1 MKKITLSL
9 SLLVGLSTVA
19 HAQSSIRIGL
29 KGGANLA
36 SYTGPDKTDTKSKYG
51 FSAGATFNF
60 PLSDMISIQPELLYS
75 QKGIKL
81 DYSGY
86 NNNDGVIFNPLSNI
100 SGTFGQTLS
109 YIDVPLL
116 VRVNTGGSDG
126 SGLFFEAGP
135 QGSFLIAQ
143 RGFIDS
149 GDKATV
155 VVMGEQRNN
164 ENPSGDSEIATAV
177 GNSTDDFN
185 KVVIGYAV
193 GVGYQLTS
201 GLSLGI
207 RYTGDISQVYKD
219 GNGTAEAFK
228 PYQAFG
234 AKFVNPNVHN
244 SVFQFHVGYA
254 FGGK

>member
-1 MKKITLSL
+1 MKKIILSL
-9 SLLVGLSTVA
+9 GLLVGLSTVV

-36 SYTGPDKTDTKSKYG
+36 SHTGPDNKDTKSKYG

-81 DYSGY
+81 DYSGEA
-86 NNNDGVIFNPLSNI
+86 NSDAGFLKMSGNA

-155 VVMGEQRNN
+155 VLMGDQRNN
-164 ENPSGDSEIATAV
+164 ENPSGNSVIATAV

-219 GNGTAEAFK
+219 GNGTADAFK
-228 PYQAFG
+228 PYQALDT
-234 AKFVNPNVHN
+234 KFVNPNVHN
-244 SVFQFHVGYA
+244 SVFQFQVGYA

>member
-1 MKKITLSL
+1 MKKLILSL
-9 SLLVGLSTVA
+9 GLLAGVVGA
-19 HAQSSIRIGL
+19 AQAQTGIKIGL

-36 SYTGPDKTDTKSKYG
+36 SYTGTDSKDTKAKYG

-60 PLSDMISIQPELLYS
+60 ALSDLISIQPELLYS

-81 DYSGY
+81 DYSG
-86 NNNDGVIFNPLSNI
+86 NNNSDAVVFKNSGATA
-100 SGTFGQTLS
+100 GTFGQTLS
-109 YIDVPLL
+109 YIDVPVLM
-116 VRVNTGGSDG
+116 RVNTGGSDG
-126 SGLFFEAGP
+126 SGLFFELGP

-155 VVMGEQRNN
+155 VLVGPDRNN
-164 ENPSGDSEIATAV
+164 SNNTTNTAAAVAV

-185 KVVIGYAV
+185 KVVIGYAA

-219 GNGTAEAFK
+219 GNGTADAFK

-234 AKFVNPNVHN
+234 SKITNPSVHN
-244 SVFQFHVGYA
+244 SVFQFQVGYM